1 MGLWV
6 VCEFMQRTVN
16 MNRTPSYIS
25 MYNNMQRKKTTPK
38 NIMPKYVLTFSR
50 LDFYM
55 CCPLP
60 IQIWCNRHLEIEP
73 RHWLPVHYLDTG
85 RSLSKTNKT
94 SKILLNLYVV
104 K

>member
-6 VCEFMQRTVN
+6 VCESMQRTVN
-16 MNRTPSYIS
+16 MNRTPSCIS
-25 MYNNMQRKKTTPK
+25 MYNNKQQKKPQK
-38 NIMPKYVLTFSR
+38 NKMPKYVLTFSR

-60 IQIWCNRHLEIEP
+60 TQIWCNRHLEIEP

-85 RSLSKTNKT
+85 RSLSKTNQKQP
-94 SKILLNLYVV
+94 NLYRIYMS
-104 K
+104 

>member
-6 VCEFMQRTVN
+6 VCESMQRTVN
-16 MNRTPSYIS
+16 MNRTPSCIS
-25 MYNNMQRKKTTPK
+25 MYNNKQRKKQPQK

-55 CCPLP
+55 CGPLP

-85 RSLSKTNKT
+85 RSLSKTNQKQP
-94 SKILLNLYVV
+94 NLYRIYMS
-104 K
+104 